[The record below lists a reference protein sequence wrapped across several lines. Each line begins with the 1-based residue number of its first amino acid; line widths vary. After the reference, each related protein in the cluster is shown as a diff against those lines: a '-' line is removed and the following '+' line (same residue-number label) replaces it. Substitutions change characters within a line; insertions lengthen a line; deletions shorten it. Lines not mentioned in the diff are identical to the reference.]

1 MKGIES
7 LYVKEKIL
15 LYLYGNNQEEIQ
27 IIIPIHNE
35 IYTQI
40 KIALLYDLGGLDYLI
55 YNRPVNPT
63 TYLSLIPI

>member
-63 TYLSLIPI
+63 TYSFRF